1 MGTPPPQ
8 SARERRSRRPAHQ
21 PLAKTRRD
29 GGGSARWVDG
39 GRRAGHRRRAE
50 ASRGVEPSATRG
62 GGGREVAGRVD
73 DDRVDRVTEG
83 VGKC

>member
-1 MGTPPPQ
+1 
-8 SARERRSRRPAHQ
+8 
-21 PLAKTRRD
+21 
-29 GGGSARWVDG
+29 
-39 GRRAGHRRRAE
+39 
-50 ASRGVEPSATRG
+50 VEPSATRG